1 MQQAKYVN
9 DLLCECAPD
18 NGFAQ
23 EAIEY
28 AILRGDV
35 LLAFDE
41 ESDKYQVMRQYDEI
55 IDRYREVQS
64 RHAVSLTNIYKA
76 STCAEEVLVDC

>member
-1 MQQAKYVN
+1 MRQAKYIN
-9 DLLCECAPD
+9 DLLCGCAPD

-41 ESDKYQVMRQYDEI
+41 ETDKHQVMRQYDEI
-55 IDRYREVQS
+55 IDKYREVQS
-64 RHAVSLTNIYKA
+64 RHAPLTIHKA
-76 STCAEEVLVDC
+76 TTCAEEVSVNC

>member
-1 MQQAKYVN
+1 MQQAKYIN

-28 AILRGDV
+28 AILRGNV

-55 IDRYREVQS
+55 IDSCREVQS
-64 RHAVSLTNIYKA
+64 RYAASLTNIYKA
-76 STCAEEVLVDC
+76 TTCAEEVLVDC

>member
-1 MQQAKYVN
+1 MQQAKYIN

-41 ESDKYQVMRQYDEI
+41 ESD
-55 IDRYREVQS
+55 RYREVQS

-76 STCAEEVLVDC
+76 TTCAEEVLVDC

>member
-1 MQQAKYVN
+1 MQQAKYIN

-55 IDRYREVQS
+55 IDKYREVQS
-64 RHAVSLTNIYKA
+64 RHATSLANMNK
-76 STCAEEVLVDC
+76 STACVEEVLVGC

>member
-1 MQQAKYVN
+1 MQQAKYIN

-23 EAIEY
+23 NAIEY
-28 AILRGDV
+28 AILRGKV

-41 ESDKYQVMRQYDEI
+41 ESDKYQIMRLYDEI
-55 IDRYREVQS
+55 IESYREVQS
-64 RHAVSLTNIYKA
+64 RHAVVITNQYQSIA
-76 STCAEEVLVDC
+76 SPEEGLVDC